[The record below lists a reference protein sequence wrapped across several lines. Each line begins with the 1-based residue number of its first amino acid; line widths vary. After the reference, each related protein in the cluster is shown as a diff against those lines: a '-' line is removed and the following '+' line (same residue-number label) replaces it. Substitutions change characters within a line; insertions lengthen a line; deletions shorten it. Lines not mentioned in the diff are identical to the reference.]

1 MNDVL
6 DQLNRVR
13 GVGGSL
19 LVSAEGLVMAS
30 ALRQGIDE
38 NQIAASL
45 GTLLEGANKI
55 AQVFQLGKIA
65 AFNAA
70 SEQGGM
76 VLVSTGPAF
85 LAIVVDP
92 SANLALLQLE
102 TKPFVERI
110 TQRLTLKT

>member
-19 LVSAEGLVMAS
+19 LVSPEGLVMAS
-30 ALRQGIDE
+30 ALRQGTDE
-38 NQIAASL
+38 NNLAAAI
-45 GTLLEGANKI
+45 GTLLEGASKLV
-55 AQVFQLGKIA
+55 QSFQLGKIG

-70 SEQGGM
+70 SDQGGL
-76 VLVSTGPAF
+76 VLFSTGPAF
-85 LAIVVDP
+85 LAIVVNP

-110 TQRLTLKT
+110 TQRLTLKA

>member
-30 ALRQGIDE
+30 ALRQGADE
-38 NQIAASL
+38 NQLAASI
-45 GTLLEGANKI
+45 GGLLEAAGRI
-55 AQVFQLGKIA
+55 AGSFQLGKIA
-65 AFNAA
+65 AFNAG
-70 SEQGGM
+70 SDQGGM
-76 VLVSTGPAF
+76 VLVAAGPAY
-85 LAIVVDP
+85 LAILVDP

-110 TQRLTLKT
+110 TQRLTLKA

>member
-1 MNDVL
+1 MNDIL
-6 DQLNRVR
+6 EQLNRVR

-19 LVSAEGLVMAS
+19 LVSGDGLVMAS
-30 ALRQGIDE
+30 ALRGGLDE
-38 NQIAASL
+38 NQFAASI
-45 GTLLEGANKI
+45 GTLLDGAARICQN
-55 AQVFQLGKIA
+55 FQLGKLVTV
-65 AFNAA
+65 N
-70 SEQGGM
+70 SGSDQGGM

-110 TQRLTLKT
+110 TQRLTLKS